1 KSAPARARTAPFV
14 PARSWSWPSVQGSSR
29 YRVRFFRNGGKV
41 LDTRTTKPR
50 LVLPKDFT
58 FRAGRYR
65 WTVVPIS
72 AQGKALRP
80 IVDSTFV
87 VSKR

>member
-1 KSAPARARTAPFV
+1 VR
-14 PARSWSWPSVQGSSR
+14 GSNR

-50 LVLPKDFT
+50 LVLPKDFN

-65 WTVVPIS
+65 WTVVPFS
-72 AQGKALRP
+72 AEGKPLQP